1 MFCILKAMASPAM
14 VSLRESLQ
22 NSRIIITEQL
32 QNCYK
37 IVTKAN
43 LVLQEYKKRKGQKG
57 RKGLK

>member
-1 MFCILKAMASPAM
+1 MFCILKAMASQAM

-43 LVLQEYKKRKGQKG
+43 LVL
-57 RKGLK
+57 

>member
-37 IVTKAN
+37 IVTKEK
-43 LVLQEYKKRKGQKG
+43 LVL
-57 RKGLK
+57 